1 MNYAIGFFG
10 KDDHLV
16 LRLLTQLAHPARP
29 AGGCAFHYL
38 LCALPRVCSSQGKY
52 EQGEYDVHPR
62 VFKAGKISVQLLL
75 QGLHDPVPS
84 ASPGPPPSAEC
95 LSATM
100 KSGHQ
105 IKATGNGGSLGSYK
119 EGGEQ

>member
-1 MNYAIGFFG
+1 MSDAIGAFA

-16 LRLLTQLAHPARP
+16 LRLLTQLAHPALP

-52 EQGEYDVHPR
+52 VQGEYDVHRR

-75 QGLHDPVPS
+75 QGLHDLVPS

-100 KSGHQ
+100 KSGPQ
-105 IKATGNGGSLGSYK
+105 IKASGNGGTLGNYK

>member
-1 MNYAIGFFG
+1 MNYAIDVFG

-29 AGGCAFHYL
+29 AIGCAFHYL
-38 LCALPRVCSSQGKY
+38 LCALPLVCSSKGKY

-62 VFKAGKISVQLLL
+62 VFKAGKISAQLLL

-100 KSGHQ
+100 KSGPQ
-105 IKATGNGGSLGSYK
+105 IKASGNGGTLGSYK

>member
-29 AGGCAFHYL
+29 AIGCAFHYL
-38 LCALPRVCSSQGKY
+38 LCALPLVCSSQGKY

-75 QGLHDPVPS
+75 QGLHISSRVRPRVHLRP
-84 ASPGPPPSAEC
+84 
-95 LSATM
+95 LNTFR
-100 KSGHQ
+100 Q
-105 IKATGNGGSLGSYK
+105 
-119 EGGEQ
+119 Q